1 MSHHSS
7 DIDGAAMQIYLRKG
21 QLERSKATWELLSAV
36 SRGISGIWRRV
47 SGAGTLHDGAAC
59 TR

>member
-7 DIDGAAMQIYLRKG
+7 DIDGATMQIYMRRG

-36 SRGISGIWRRV
+36 SRGISSVLRRV
-47 SGAGTLHDGAAC
+47 SGAGSMHGGAAS
-59 TR
+59 TG